1 MICNNE
7 LEALGIKRYD
17 TRVFDYFLNKKKAK
31 VKLRKGTKRENLEVE
46 IKNLLISDGAYFEL
60 VLPLM
65 KLWKTKVN
73 EVFVVNET
81 IMKVTTNIEGFE
93 ESKAKMD
100 VMEEKLKKI
109 DDSLMDTKVAMSN
122 ENC

>member
-1 MICNNE
+1 M
-7 LEALGIKRYD
+7 
-17 TRVFDYFLNKKKAK
+17 FDYSLNKKKAK

-109 DDSLMDTKVAMSN
+109 DDSLMDTKVVMSN

>member
-109 DDSLMDTKVAMSN
+109 DDSLMDTKVVMSN

>member
-17 TRVFDYFLNKKKAK
+17 TRVFDYSLNKKKAK

-109 DDSLMDTKVAMSN
+109 DDSLMDTKVVMSN